1 MNYIKITTCDS
12 ASLEKAK
19 LEIPDRSLLWNQDTN
34 DLYIKRFD
42 TLVLLGGKQK
52 IDSESIT
59 ILDQNN
65 NLIVS
70 SIKGQNPV
78 DKDIT
83 QISLKEKVKFNELQ
97 LFSQESITNNLP
109 KYFSYKEI
117 YNIEPSKVLI
127 LFEIKDQLPSIF
139 GDLYIKD
146 SNNGGDNVYLTGISY
161 TYTGD
166 TNQVAKMEK
175 SIPVTPIIFTYNL
188 KKYFGLRFDRSGSI
202 NNLLFSGYI
211 SNSESE
217 LELTLTDLSDISSIV
232 TVLKISNDG
241 QSGTNSINIINSG
254 FWSDEEGVYQYN
266 DINTGA
272 LSNYTT
278 SIGEFFVGNDPL
290 ASNTTPSS
298 ISNYISFKDNSLNL
312 KSNKLVVG
320 SLIAKSPLLLESVE
334 STNIL
339 NNVLR
344 YSSKYKELI
353 IGDGVDEISK
363 DELSNIILRVP
374 DPNYDGVTVTNKYK
388 QAYLNQNGN
397 FYISNAVISQSSNIG
412 ISTAGITGTGS
423 QQYWLKLKGLESF
436 NNSNCF
442 LQIDIYGDTNY
453 SKVSSFIL
461 KISYFSNTSIR
472 SRSYTLYPLY
482 EGGANLALSIQ
493 EPDENGNQNVWIQ
506 GSYAWGRDIIV
517 RPLSGQ
523 NISIERGDTA
533 SFGVVSG
540 FNSIKTIKTI
550 GSFRVQQNLSTNEI
564 TITNSKIQNY
574 TNSLYFVDNNDFNGS
589 NYKIYINKDGQ
600 GEIICNDI
608 QSANGTIST
617 LSVNTINNLLTV
629 NGSGSSQ
636 ITVNNP
642 LSVKGETKLYY
653 SSYSDPWSGITC
665 VLKATGN
672 VGISG
677 NVKINGSLDVGDV
690 NTSSRTNFV
699 NEINIYDLVYNQSTE
714 KYERVLRTT
723 INKNGNGIF
732 NTQDSI
738 NCLKST
744 SGYARIAIQNGS
756 LPYKESGWTCIG
768 SSGHNSTAG
777 GINYNY
783 DPTLYT
789 QDRQRRIQT
798 ADYTWT

>member
-202 NNLLFSGYI
+202 NNLLFSGYT

-217 LELTLTDLSDISSIV
+217 LELTLTDLSDTSSIV
-232 TVLKISNDG
+232 TVLKVSNDG

-320 SLIAKSPLLLESVE
+320 SLIAKSPLLLESVD

-412 ISTAGITGTGS
+412 ISTAGITGTYS

-442 LQIDIYGDTNY
+442 LQIDIYGDTNFP
-453 SKVSSFIL
+453 KVSSFIL

-574 TNSLYFVDNNDFNGS
+574 TNALYVVNNEDFSGS
-589 NYKIYINKDGQ
+589 NYKISINKEGQ

-617 LSVNTINNLLTV
+617 LSVSTINKLLTI
-629 NGSGSSQ
+629 NGDGSSQ

-653 SSYSDPWSGITC
+653 SSYRDPWSGTSC
-665 VLKATGN
+665 ALKATGN

-677 NVKINGSLDVGDV
+677 NIKANSMYLSGSPL
-690 NTSSRTNFV
+690 NTSQVSLGG
-699 NEINIYDLVYNQSTE
+699 YAGGVYNI
-714 KYERVLRTT
+714 KCYVNNDKR
-723 INKNGNGIF
+723 
-732 NTQDSI
+732 SI
-738 NCLKST
+738 GTASSN
-744 SGYARIAIQNGS
+744 
-756 LPYKESGWTCIG
+756 WT
-768 SSGHNSTAG
+768 
-777 GINYNY
+777 
-783 DPTLYT
+783 
-789 QDRQRRIQT
+789 
-798 ADYTWT
+798 

>member
-1 MNYIKITTCDS
+1 MNYIKITTCDT
-12 ASLEKAK
+12 ASLERAK
-19 LEIPDRSLLWNQDTN
+19 SEVPDRSLIWNQDTN

-42 TLVLLGGKQK
+42 TLLLLGGKQK
-52 IDSESIT
+52 IDSDSIT

-70 SIKGQNPV
+70 SIKGQNPI

-146 SNNGGDNVYLTGISY
+146 NNTSGDNVYLTGISY
-161 TYTGD
+161 IYTGD

-175 SIPVTPIIFTYNL
+175 TIPVTPIIFTYNL

-202 NNLLFSGYI
+202 NNLLFTGYI
-211 SNSESE
+211 SNSDSE
-217 LELTLTDLSDISSIV
+217 LELTLVDSANVSGII

-266 DINTGA
+266 DINTGT

-320 SLIAKSPLLLESVE
+320 SLIAKSPLLLESVD

-344 YSSKYKELI
+344 YSSKYKELV

-363 DELSNIILRVP
+363 DELSNIIFRVP
-374 DPNYDGVTVTNKYK
+374 NKYYDGSTITKKYN
-388 QAYLNQNGN
+388 QAYLNKEGN
-397 FYISNAVISQSSNIG
+397 FYIDNTVISKSSKIG
-412 ISTAGITGTGS
+412 ISTVGLTGTGS

-461 KISYFSNTSIR
+461 KISYYSNTTIR

-506 GSYAWGRDIIV
+506 GYYTWGRDIIV

-523 NISIERGDTA
+523 NIFIERGDTA

-574 TNSLYFVDNNDFNGS
+574 TNSLYIVDNNDFNGS
-589 NYKIYINKDGQ
+589 NYKISINKEGQ

-617 LSVNTINNLLTV
+617 LNSTDGTISTLSVSTIKNLLTV

-636 ITVNNP
+636 ITINNP

-653 SSYSDPWSGITC
+653 SSYRDPWSGITC
-665 VLKATGN
+665 ALKATGN

-677 NVKINGSLDVGDV
+677 NIKANSMYLSGSPL
-690 NTSSRTNFV
+690 NTSQVSLGG
-699 NEINIYDLVYNQSTE
+699 YAGGVYNI
-714 KYERVLRTT
+714 KCYVNNDKR
-723 INKNGNGIF
+723 
-732 NTQDSI
+732 SI
-738 NCLKST
+738 GTASSN
-744 SGYARIAIQNGS
+744 
-756 LPYKESGWTCIG
+756 WT
-768 SSGHNSTAG
+768 
-777 GINYNY
+777 
-783 DPTLYT
+783 
-789 QDRQRRIQT
+789 
-798 ADYTWT
+798 